1 MRKTAFVIL
10 VLLFSASLN
19 TATAPLARA
28 RETSA
33 SGTGTFYKYL
43 IIVPDNQSWIDT
55 LQPLIEWKTREGLHY
70 FSDLPEDCLPIK
82 LVNLTE
88 ISSAYG
94 SANASSIR
102 HYIRELWRNNS
113 YGIGVSTLQYVLLV
127 GDVKVIPSYLYN
139 VSIQEEDYTYA
150 TDQYYADFYDSSL
163 NSINPTV
170 DKTDWEAEV
179 YVGRFPVNNADE
191 LANVVNKTVTYEM
204 HSNALQQG
212 PAGWERRML
221 FLGAVLDNGEL
232 EGFFPQEVWKDGA
245 YVAEV
250 VKRSAE
256 SWWVGSLG
264 SVSNSTTLHDSN
276 NRTSIWSSG
285 YGNLNNI
292 HNLTAT
298 NTINQINTVG
308 YSAVFSV
315 SHGNLQSL
323 QGRWP
328 NIPGYWKSPF
338 IKSSDVSSLNNSC
351 MLPFWFA
358 DACNVGSFEADL
370 WLTGQKCLGEELLLA
385 DPSTNGGVVSFI
397 GCSNSS
403 WYQYY
408 VSSPQN
414 RPEVLETVSD
424 RLANLT
430 FSQLYHESSPF
441 EYSFAKW
448 GLGRALSE
456 AKRLYN
462 ETSWRSDVDE
472 GMHMATCLGFNLLG
486 DPSLQ
491 IWSETPQ
498 DASTWY
504 NISAPTAVRTG
515 ENFTVGVNVTVNPSC
530 GSYPACGPRE
540 GAKVSVS
547 QTSNEGTTWSAVRL
561 TDNNGM
567 ATVIAP
573 REPGI
578 YNLTVVDHPYLVP
591 YLSQIEVL
599 PSMHDVAVTNIA
611 TSQGTI
617 DQGLAVVINATVAN
631 FGGYAETFNVTVYAN
646 ETKIGVQ
653 NVTLVSQSAT
663 VLTFTWN
670 TTDFPL
676 GVYVVKAEADKV
688 TGETDTANNAFIAS
702 YTVSII
708 SEFTQPKALVVLFL
722 SSVTALLATMRKRKA
737 IVPRIRLHN
746 S

>member
-1 MRKTAFVIL
+1 
-10 VLLFSASLN
+10 
-19 TATAPLARA
+19 
-28 RETSA
+28 
-33 SGTGTFYKYL
+33 
-43 IIVPDNQSWIDT
+43 
-55 LQPLIEWKTREGLHY
+55 
-70 FSDLPEDCLPIK
+70 
-82 LVNLTE
+82 
-88 ISSAYG
+88 
-94 SANASSIR
+94 
-102 HYIRELWRNNS
+102 
-113 YGIGVSTLQYVLLV
+113 
-127 GDVKVIPSYLYN
+127 
-139 VSIQEEDYTYA
+139 
-150 TDQYYADFYDSSL
+150 
-163 NSINPTV
+163 
-170 DKTDWEAEV
+170 
-179 YVGRFPVNNADE
+179 
-191 LANVVNKTVTYEM
+191 
-204 HSNALQQG
+204 
-212 PAGWERRML
+212 ML
-221 FLGAVLDNGEL
+221 FLGAILDNGY
-232 EGFFPQEVWKDGA
+232 GFTPIWKDGA
-245 YVAEV
+245 YVAELIKQNCSNWWMGSTGTV
-250 VKRSAE
+250 ASPAVLYDTNNDSA
-256 SWWVGSLG
+256 
-264 SVSNSTTLHDSN
+264 
-276 NRTSIWSSG
+276 IWSSG
-285 YGNLNNI
+285 YANLNDL
-292 HNLTAT
+292 HNLTTT
-298 NTINQINTVG
+298 NILNQINNVG
-308 YSAVFSV
+308 FSAILSV

-323 QGRWP
+323 RGMRP
-328 NIPGYWKSPF
+328 EIPGYWNPAF
-338 IKSSDVSSLNNSC
+338 FRDSDVSSLRNNHT
-351 MLPFWFA
+351 LPFWFA
-358 DACNVGSFEADL
+358 DACNAGSFEADL

-403 WYQYY
+403 WYQYH

-515 ENFTVGVNVTVNPSC
+515 ENFTVGVNMTVNPSG
-530 GSYPACGPRE
+530 GSYPTRGPRE

-547 QTSNEGTTWSAVRL
+547 RTSNDGTTWSAVRL
-561 TDNNGM
+561 TDNNGT
-567 ATVIAP
+567 ATFTAP
-573 REPGI
+573 SEPGT
-578 YNLTVVDHPYLVP
+578 YNLTVVDHPYLIP

-646 ETKIGVQ
+646 ETKIGIQ
-653 NVTLVSQSAT
+653 NVTLASQSAK
-663 VLTFTWN
+663 VLSFTWN

-708 SEFTQPKALVVLFL
+708 PEFTQPKALVVLLL

-746 S
+746 P